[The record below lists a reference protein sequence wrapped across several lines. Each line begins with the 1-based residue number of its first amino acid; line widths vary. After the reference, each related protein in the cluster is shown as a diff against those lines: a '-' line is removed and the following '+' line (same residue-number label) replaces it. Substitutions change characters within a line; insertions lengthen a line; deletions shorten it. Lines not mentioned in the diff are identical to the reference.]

1 MTAQETALLGR
12 IDLRAHGR
20 TPLIEIV
27 KAELDGEFF
36 VDHQGNYRLR
46 WPDGYWR
53 IAPQFVDVMKRFN
66 KRRLE
71 RGARQI
77 TSNPQ
82 WEVMP

>member
-20 TPLIEIV
+20 TPLMDIV
-27 KAELDGEFF
+27 QAELGDEFCI
-36 VDHQGNYRLR
+36 DRCGRYLLWMYN
-46 WPDGYWR
+46 GWR
-53 IAPQFVDVMKRFN
+53 PVSFVDVMKRFN

-77 TSNPQ
+77 TSNPA
-82 WEVMP
+82 WEVAP